1 MVRVLD
7 RIALALVDV
16 LGGGELCRRHDVDD
30 ALRHDFAA
38 VDHIVH
44 VVGERVDLVLPE
56 VGERGEEAR
65 LVAVERRVAD
75 RRLRLVGVAG
85 EAAAKGRR
93 GTGEHAGAAVAR
105 LDVLGDEGGDLE
117 MRFAARAEV
126 DHRRLF
132 ELLYRVVDRLL
143 NRDDH
148 VLAAEVVGEL
158 LRESLRRRGVEDARH
173 VDEQQVLRADDLRV
187 ERGGDG
193 RVDAARD
200 ADDDLLHVDVL
211 EEAADAVVERAVDVR
226 DVFLLALLLSRH
238 ILHLGERQ
246 DRERL
251 LVLRQRAHDIAL
263 LVVGRARAVE
273 GVDRLAVVLQADAVD
288 VEERHAGL
296 LCLAAEDAVALVV
309 LAERVRRGRDV
320 DVEVEVFL
328 FEQRK
333 RRELVVVAPAVLAEQ
348 AACAVA
354 LAADLERDGGEELR
368 GRRAELA
375 RELLQAEEVAR
386 VVELAVVRHQRL
398 DRVRVR
404 HVVRLDEFA
413 VARDEEGVVLA
424 YAAVVVLLLP
434 VDGDV
439 AEHDRDILRRRDDV
453 TAVALAVAQ
462 KGALLPGVAE
472 EVARHR
478 HLREDDDIGALY
490 ARLLDE
496 AQDRGGVHVWM
507 AGDDLHLSHG
517 NFQQLQHPFLLQKEK
532 ENIRLSTIM

>member
-1 MVRVLD
+1 M
-7 RIALALVDV
+7 
-16 LGGGELCRRHDVDD
+16 
-30 ALRHDFAA
+30 
-38 VDHIVH
+38 
-44 VVGERVDLVLPE
+44 
-56 VGERGEEAR
+56 
-65 LVAVERRVAD
+65 
-75 RRLRLVGVAG
+75 
-85 EAAAKGRR
+85 
-93 GTGEHAGAAVAR
+93 
-105 LDVLGDEGGDLE
+105 
-117 MRFAARAEV
+117 
-126 DHRRLF
+126 
-132 ELLYRVVDRLL
+132 
-143 NRDDH
+143 
-148 VLAAEVVGEL
+148 
-158 LRESLRRRGVEDARH
+158 
-173 VDEQQVLRADDLRV
+173 
-187 ERGGDG
+187 
-193 RVDAARD
+193 
-200 ADDDLLHVDVL
+200 
-211 EEAADAVVERAVDVR
+211 ERAVDVR
-226 DVFLLALLLSRH
+226 DVFFFALRLGCH
-238 ILHLGERQ
+238 VLHLSERQ

-288 VEERHAGL
+288 VEERHASL
-296 LCLAAEDAVALVV
+296 SCLAAEDAVALVV

-328 FEQRK
+328 FEELERRK
-333 RRELVVVAPAVLAEQ
+333 LVVVAPAVLAEQ
-348 AACAVA
+348 AARAVA

-424 YAAVVVLLLP
+424 HAAVVVLLLP

-453 TAVALAVAQ
+453 AAVALAVAQ
-462 KGALLPGVAE
+462 EGALLPGVAE
-472 EVARHR
+472 EVARHG
-478 HLREDDDIGALY
+478 HLREDDDIGAFC